1 METFNLGPQATSVQV
16 IASVNAACYFV
27 PMMQFISGI
36 VFLQYGK
43 FFSRQA
49 ARKSQLSLRLGT
61 VAIILHLGQVVVDL
75 WCLFHSFQYYTS
87 GRPYTYFLYEALQ
100 IGFAVGIIFVVQ
112 YHFLRLAY
120 ATAAFSKRWTIPL
133 RLFCIGACVGG
144 LGTSIGYIRHFLH
157 SGFSSATPL
166 VIRGQLLFFNV
177 VWLGCNGFMDG
188 AITFAMVK
196 ALYHGRASIKQ
207 KSLRTTLTRLMNI
220 IINTFSL
227 TYLAAMLSLIATILP
242 HMIPNFSFKAEMICQ
257 TAGFILNG
265 LLPRIYLIS
274 FFCSFQEASFFAPQ
288 QYDSCVASMGN
299 ISSSRSFQADSFGP
313 TFARPSG
320 DKRASRRPQTRAR
333 VQVTHQVQVAVEE
346 NIEEKAILIS

>member
-120 ATAAFSKRWTIPL
+120 ATAAFSKKWTIPL

-227 TYLAAMLSLIATILP
+227 TYLAAMLSLIATICVQFIFGLKYTIITYIDVQALLPKTLVP

-274 FFCSFQEASFFAPQ
+274 FSFRKPRFLH
-288 QYDSCVASMGN
+288 
-299 ISSSRSFQADSFGP
+299 RSN
-313 TFARPSG
+313 T
-320 DKRASRRPQTRAR
+320 TL
-333 VQVTHQVQVAVEE
+333 VWLLWE
-346 NIEEKAILIS
+346 I